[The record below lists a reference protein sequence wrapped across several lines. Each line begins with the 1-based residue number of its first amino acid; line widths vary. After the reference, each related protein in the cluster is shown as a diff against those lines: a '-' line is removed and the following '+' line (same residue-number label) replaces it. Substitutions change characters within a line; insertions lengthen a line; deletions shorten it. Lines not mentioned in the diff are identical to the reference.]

1 MTFESSNTKMLE
13 KMTTEQVIR
22 TVRNAMKAGCISPC
36 HVYDAVDELICRL
49 AKKEGIS
56 AQAFGNDEEG
66 R

>member
-1 MTFESSNTKMLE
+1 
-13 KMTTEQVIR
+13 MTTEQVIR

-56 AQAFGNDEEG
+56 AQAFGDDEEG